1 MNKLRILCNVILRAW
16 FVHHRH
22 YLEQT
27 KTFVLGF
34 VFVFFLAH
42 EQAIEG
48 KLFAKESWHAA
59 YWSNLELTL
68 EVEVAMEWKT
78 GVVVATVIWR
88 TVFRKTRHSF
98 SSLRVFLPAGGLSAA
113 CSRTWLTP
121 ILRCLKS
128 LWVTFRLMP
137 VTPWTRRRR
146 CSGSPRHNILPYRHP
161 PSIPKA
167 GMLILKNFS
176 HTASFS
182 PFTKREW
189 QKLKLLLNVT
199 LFFHHSKSFLYLGNF
214 NECFECLYWAYLLYA
229 IPRLLP
235 RSSSFSPLHSKSISK
250 LPSSPATVFLFS
262 DPSL

>member
-1 MNKLRILCNVILRAW
+1 MREKVKKSKCCCVSHINCINSITIAP
-16 FVHHRH
+16 
-22 YLEQT
+22 T
-27 KTFVLGF
+27 KSIYISLQ
-34 VFVFFLAH
+34 L
-42 EQAIEG
+42 
-48 KLFAKESWHAA
+48 
-59 YWSNLELTL
+59 WSRFCPSCCCPPWWWASVPTRCPAGPA
-68 EVEVAMEWKT
+68 V
-78 GVVVATVIWR
+78 R
-88 TVFRKTRHSF
+88 TMA
-98 SSLRVFLPAGGLSAA
+98 SSLR
-113 CSRTWLTP
+113 P

-199 LFFHHSKSFLYLGNF
+199 LFFHHSKSFLYHGNF

-229 IPRLLP
+229 IPLLLP

-250 LPSSPATVFLFS
+250 LLSSPATIFLFS
-262 DPSL
+262 NPSL